1 MSLSS
6 ESNTELKQELK
17 LELEQEPTYN
27 SNSNSY
33 VNQVTLQF
41 LMNKSQFSNYLEKK
55 VADSISKREKKI
67 YNKRFLDLIKML
79 LKKKN
84 VDDIPSDIKFTFE
97 SLLKS
102 CIHHFKMTD
111 HTECVQSEYYKEDT
125 INDNDINDNDIND
138 NEIND
143 TNDINDINDTND
155 TNDINEIN
163 DEEMRSLKVKMENMY
178 LDNFIKSKTNTDIF
192 IPHQKNIVLRN
203 ENENINTKSQSK
215 IKDKGKKRT
224 VEKLRKKKI

>member
-1 MSLSS
+1 
-6 ESNTELKQELK
+6 
-17 LELEQEPTYN
+17 
-27 SNSNSY
+27 
-33 VNQVTLQF
+33 
-41 LMNKSQFSNYLEKK
+41 MNKSQFSNYLEKK
-55 VADSISKREKKI
+55 MSDSISKREKKF

-84 VDDIPSDIKFTFE
+84 IDDIPSDIKFTFE

-111 HTECVQSEYYKEDT
+111 HTECVQSEYYKED
-125 INDNDINDNDIND
+125 DINDDINNTNE

-143 TNDINDINDTND
+143 TNDINE
-155 TNDINEIN
+155 INE

-203 ENENINTKSQSK
+203 ESKSESKNKNIKNK
-215 IKDKGKKRT
+215 IKDKSKKRT